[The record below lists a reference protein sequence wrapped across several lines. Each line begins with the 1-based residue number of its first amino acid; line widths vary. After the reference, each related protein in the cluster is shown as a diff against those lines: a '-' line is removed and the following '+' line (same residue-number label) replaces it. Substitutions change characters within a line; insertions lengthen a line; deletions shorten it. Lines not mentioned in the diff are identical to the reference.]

1 MLPLELFRH
10 RGFATAN
17 GVSFFMCAALFG
29 ALFLI
34 TQFLQTALGN
44 SPLEAGLKILPWTGT
59 PMVVAPIAGALSE
72 RYGNRPFMV
81 LGLAMQAIGLAWVAA
96 IAAPGVA
103 YGEMAIAL
111 LVAGVGIS
119 MCFPTV
125 ANAVMGSVPEQEAGI
140 ASGTNST
147 LRELGG
153 VFGIAVLA
161 AVFTHRGVYASP
173 DAFVAR
179 FTPALYVGASL
190 SALGIVAALLAP
202 RRHRPAAGVPVVAP
216 ASA

>member
-1 MLPLELFRH
+1 
-10 RGFATAN
+10 
-17 GVSFFMCAALFG
+17 
-29 ALFLI
+29 
-34 TQFLQTALGN
+34 
-44 SPLEAGLKILPWTGT
+44 
-59 PMVVAPIAGALSE
+59 MVVSPIAGALSE
-72 RYGNRPFMV
+72 RFGNRPFMV
-81 LGLAMQAIGLAWVAA
+81 VGLAMQAIGLAWVAA

-125 ANAVMGSVPEQEAGI
+125 ANAVMSSVPEQEAGV

-173 DAFVAR
+173 DAFVDR
-179 FTPALYVGASL
+179 FSPALYVGASL
-190 SALGIVAALLAP
+190 SALGIVAAVLAP
-202 RRHRPAAGVPVVAP
+202 RRRRPVATVPVVAP